1 MNTFIDTRGNVVEP
15 YSFTEAIVCGIAPG
29 GGLFVPQ
36 AIPTFS
42 VDAIC
47 ALADLPYAERAA
59 FVYDAFDID
68 VEPAGA

>member
-47 ALADLPYAERAA
+47 AL
-59 FVYDAFDID
+59 
-68 VEPAGA
+68 VESKLAGR